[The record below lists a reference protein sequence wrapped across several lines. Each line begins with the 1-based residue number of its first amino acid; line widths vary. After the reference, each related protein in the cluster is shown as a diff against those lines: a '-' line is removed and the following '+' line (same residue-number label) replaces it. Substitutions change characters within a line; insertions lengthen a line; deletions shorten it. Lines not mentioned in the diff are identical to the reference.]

1 VPSRY
6 RWRVVMRR
14 WALVALD
21 VPAAAAAMA
30 AVVLMRPVSGWWVW
44 ALAAL
49 LGLPLAARR
58 LWPVPVLVVVGLAA
72 AAAQILGVGTEVA
85 LYAVA
90 FALYPVAMVSA
101 RAAILGLTGALA
113 AILVPGVADAVAVRL
128 PVVPVDASHESFS
141 TTPVSVAAYTI
152 AVITGTFGAAWML
165 RHQRR
170 RVAELAELRTAR
182 VVAEERLR
190 IARDIHDVVGHNLS
204 LIAMKAAVA
213 NHLST
218 DRAAALQLIEQ
229 VSRTALEDVR
239 TVLNG
244 LRHTD
249 GGSDAD
255 ELTGTVDM
263 DQLVDQT
270 RATGVAVTV
279 DRDDL
284 SSVPPGIQMS
294 TFRIVQEALTN
305 VRLHAG
311 ATRCEV
317 TVRVEPDGLRLAVV
331 DDGTAPRRANPR
343 GHGLLGMRERVAVHG
358 GSVTAGPEPT
368 GGFAVRATLPL
379 PA

>member
-1 VPSRY
+1 MVIG
-6 RWRVVMRR
+6 R
-14 WALVALD
+14 WALLAFD
-21 VPAAAAAMA
+21 VPAATAVMA
-30 AVVLMRPVSGWWVW
+30 AVVLMRPVSTWWVW

-49 LGLPLAARR
+49 LGLPLAVRR
-58 LWPVPVLVVVGLAA
+58 RWPVPVLVLVCLAA
-72 AAAQILGVGTEVA
+72 AASLVTGVGTEVA

-90 FALYPVAMVSA
+90 FALYPVALYPG
-101 RAAILGLTGALA
+101 RAAIWGLTGALA
-113 AILVPGVADAVAVRL
+113 AILVPGAVDAVTIGL
-128 PVVPVDASHESFS
+128 PVVPVDGSVESFT
-141 TTPVSVAAYTI
+141 TTPVTLTAYST
-152 AVITGTFGAAWML
+152 AVITGTFGVARIL
-165 RHQRR
+165 HHRR
-170 RVAELAELRTAR
+170 RRATELAVLHTAR

-218 DRAAALQLIEQ
+218 DREAALQLIEQ

-239 TVLNG
+239 TVLGG
-244 LRHTD
+244 LRQP
-249 GGSDAD
+249 GRPGDAD
-255 ELTGTVDM
+255 ELTGTVDL
-263 DQLVDQT
+263 DLLAEQT

-284 SSVPPGIQMS
+284 SSVPPGIQTS

-311 ATRCEV
+311 ATRCQV
-317 TVRVEPDGLRLAVV
+317 TVRVETDGLRLAVV
-331 DDGTAPRRANPR
+331 DDGTTSRRANPR

-358 GSVTAGPEPT
+358 GSLSVGPEPT

>member
-1 VPSRY
+1 
-6 RWRVVMRR
+6 
-14 WALVALD
+14 
-21 VPAAAAAMA
+21 
-30 AVVLMRPVSGWWVW
+30 VW

-58 LWPVPVLVVVGLAA
+58 RWPAPVLVVVGLAA
-72 AAAQILGVGTEVA
+72 AASLVLGVGTEVA

-90 FALYPVAMVSA
+90 FALYPVAA
-101 RAAILGLTGALA
+101 LPGRAAIRGLAAALA
-113 AILVPGVADAVAVRL
+113 AILVPGVADAVAGRL
-128 PVVPVDASHESFS
+128 PVVPVDGSTESF
-141 TTPVSVAAYTI
+141 TTAPVTLTAYSI
-152 AVITGTFGAAWML
+152 AVIAGTFGVARAL
-165 RHQRR
+165 HHRRR
-170 RVAELAELRTAR
+170 RVTELADLHAAR
-182 VVAEERLR
+182 VIAEERLR

-218 DRAAALQLIEQ
+218 DREAALQLIEQ

-239 TVLNG
+239 TVLGG
-244 LRHTD
+244 LRQT
-249 GGSDAD
+249 GGREAD
-255 ELTGTVDM
+255 ELTGTVDL
-263 DQLVDQT
+263 DLLAEQT

-284 SSVPPGIQMS
+284 SAVPPGIRTS

-311 ATRCEV
+311 ATRCQV
-317 TVRVEPDGLRLAVV
+317 TVRVESDGLRLTVT
-331 DDGTAPRRANPR
+331 DDGTAPRRVNPH

-358 GSVTAGPEPT
+358 GTVSAGPEPS